1 MNSLILLQSLPGVVN
16 QAVNEVSISRIDMLL
31 DKLLA
36 LSLTAGKRILV
47 AALIY
52 IAGRFIIKIINR
64 VVSAM
69 LSRRH
74 VDVGVQSFLR
84 SLVHILLT
92 ILLVISVISAL
103 GINTTSFAALLA
115 SAGVAVGMALS
126 GNLQNFAGGLVIL
139 LFKPYRVGD
148 LIEAQGTLGHVRE
161 IQIFHTILTTYDNKV
176 VYIPNGSLSTSV
188 VVNHSREDTRRVQWL
203 IGVDYGQDIDTV
215 RQKVLA
221 LFASDPRILQ
231 SPDAH
236 KPFVGVE
243 ALADS
248 SVNLVVRVWVKTDD
262 YWPVFYQGQQ
272 QLYDMFNREGINI
285 PYPQQVV
292 HVAKT

>member
-1 MNSLILLQSLPGVVN
+1 MNSLILLQSLPG
-16 QAVNEVSISRIDMLL
+16 AVNKAVDEVSISRIDMLL

-47 AALIY
+47 AVLIY
-52 IAGRFIIKIINR
+52 IAGRFVIKIINR

-92 ILLVISVISAL
+92 ILLIISVISAL

-148 LIEAQGTLGHVRE
+148 LIEAQGTLGRVRE

-188 VVNHSREDTRRVQWL
+188 VVNHSREDTRRVQWI
-203 IGVDYGQDIDTV
+203 IGVDYGQVTYI
-215 RQKVLA
+215 
-221 LFASDPRILQ
+221 PN
-231 SPDAH
+231 
-236 KPFVGVE
+236 GV
-243 ALADS
+243 
-248 SVNLVVRVWVKTDD
+248 T
-262 YWPVFYQGQQ
+262 
-272 QLYDMFNREGINI
+272 
-285 PYPQQVV
+285 
-292 HVAKT
+292 

>member
-1 MNSLILLQSLPGVVN
+1 MNSLILLQSLPS
-16 QAVNEVSISRIDMLL
+16 AVNKAVDEVSISRIDILL

-52 IAGRFIIKIINR
+52 IAGRFIIKIVNR
-64 VVSAM
+64 VVAAM

-84 SLVHILLT
+84 SLVRILLT
-92 ILLVISVISAL
+92 VLLIISVISAL

-188 VVNHSREDTRRVQWL
+188 VVNHSREDTRRVQWVV
-203 IGVDYGQDIDTV
+203 GVDYGQDIEVV

-221 LFASDPRILQ
+221 LFAADPRILQ
-231 SPDAH
+231 EPEAH

-292 HVAKT
+292 HVAKS